1 MALIIFLFG
10 LLVVLPGTILAFKS
24 NITNDYEIILASDI
38 YTMIVGDKVEVLYT
52 IVPADTNAVLSW
64 DVVDEYVANINNGV
78 ICANNAGETK
88 IIASIGAST
97 ATSKVIVYERLSVDE
112 QKFVEA
118 MLTVLH
124 EFRNP
129 ETVSVNAVRAR
140 SDGSGWDI
148 EVTAQNGFGGNSI
161 ESYYIYKN
169 YIRRKSN
176 NDVIHDKSL
185 NLENINRAIKN
196 HYNT

>member
-38 YTMIVGDKVEVLYT
+38 YTMNVGDKVEVLYT